1 MQLCVLQ
8 NYGGKM
14 VFDTSVRR
22 QFEDS
27 LVAEV
32 ADAVSL
38 PVKNV
43 SIEEV
48 SEHLCF

>member
-1 MQLCVLQ
+1 MI
-8 NYGGKM
+8 
-14 VFDTSVRR
+14 FDTSLRR
-22 QFEDS
+22 NFENS

-48 SEHLCF
+48 GEHS